1 MDLEQFT
8 ELRSKH
14 NKLISQITHIEKQ
27 IIEGSNNADILA
39 LLGALGTLHADA
51 TKIKEELRVMAAE
64 IRQEL
69 TSRNNTQKQ

>member
-8 ELRSKH
+8 ELRSNH

-51 TKIKEELRVMAAE
+51 TKISEELRVMAAE
-64 IRQEL
+64 IRKDLDQ
-69 TSRNNTQKQ
+69 RNTNRK